1 MKLLFRLPSTV
12 AATLQW
18 RSCSATQCPSAPA
31 SGAPTR
37 NAFSQS
43 TEDHMTDLL
52 HPSFRLLTGRRS
64 FLRRSGGALL
74 SASAIALLAGR
85 EARAASGAGA
95 SDAGILNTM
104 LGSEY
109 EAVAA
114 YQVGAE
120 SGLLQK
126 PVLDIAVGFQG
137 QHKAHADFLA
147 KTIKKLGGRP
157 VEPKQAAAYKFP
169 VESQTDVLR
178 FAADLEHGAAT
189 AYLGTVPRF
198 SNRDLAKDIAS
209 ILGDEAMHWAVLRQA
224 LNENPVP
231 QAYIS

>member
-1 MKLLFRLPSTV
+1 MI
-12 AATLQW
+12 
-18 RSCSATQCPSAPA
+18 
-31 SGAPTR
+31 
-37 NAFSQS
+37 
-43 TEDHMTDLL
+43 DLL

-64 FLRRSGGALL
+64 FLKRSGGAVL

-85 EARAASGAGA
+85 EASATGSAAA
-95 SDAGILNTM
+95 SDASILNTM
-104 LGSEY
+104 LGSEH

-114 YQVGAE
+114 YQVGAD

-126 PVLDIAVGFQG
+126 PVLDIAVQFQG

-147 KTIKKLGGRP
+147 KTIKMLGGKP
-157 VEPKQAAAYKFP
+157 VEPKQTAAYKFP
-169 VESQTDVLR
+169 VETLKTQTDVLR

-189 AYLGTVPRF
+189 AYLATVPRF
-198 SNRDLAKDIAS
+198 ADRDLAKDIAS
-209 ILGDEAMHWAVLRQA
+209 ILGDEAMHWAILRQA

>member
-1 MKLLFRLPSTV
+1 
-12 AATLQW
+12 
-18 RSCSATQCPSAPA
+18 
-31 SGAPTR
+31 
-37 NAFSQS
+37 
-43 TEDHMTDLL
+43 MTDLL
-52 HPSFRLLTGRRS
+52 HPSFHLFTGRRS
-64 FLRRSGGALL
+64 FLMRSGGAVL
-74 SASAIALLAGR
+74 SASAIALLAGHDAR
-85 EARAASGAGA
+85 ATARAAA
-95 SDAGILNTM
+95 SDASILNTM

-114 YQVGAE
+114 YQIGAD

-126 PVLDIAVGFQG
+126 PVLDIAMEFQG

-147 KTIKKLGGRP
+147 ETVKKLGGRP
-157 VEPKQAAAYKFP
+157 VEPKQTAAYKFS
-169 VESQTDVLR
+169 VEMLKTQTDVLR

-209 ILGDEAMHWAVLRQA
+209 ILGDEAMHWAILRQA

>member
-1 MKLLFRLPSTV
+1 M
-12 AATLQW
+12 
-18 RSCSATQCPSAPA
+18 
-31 SGAPTR
+31 
-37 NAFSQS
+37 
-43 TEDHMTDLL
+43 
-52 HPSFRLLTGRRS
+52 
-64 FLRRSGGALL
+64 RSGGAVL
-74 SASAIALLAGR
+74 SASAIALLAGH
-85 EARAASGAGA
+85 EARATGGAGA
-95 SDAGILNTM
+95 SDASILNTM

-114 YQVGAE
+114 YQVGAD

-126 PVLDIAVGFQG
+126 PVLDLAIEFQG

-147 KTIKKLGGRP
+147 KTVKKLGGRP
-157 VEPKQAAAYKFP
+157 VEPKQTAAYNFP
-169 VESQTDVLR
+169 VETLKTQTDVLR

-189 AYLGTVPRF
+189 AYLGTVSQF

-209 ILGDEAMHWAVLRQA
+209 ILGDEAMHWAILRQA

>member
-1 MKLLFRLPSTV
+1 
-12 AATLQW
+12 
-18 RSCSATQCPSAPA
+18 
-31 SGAPTR
+31 
-37 NAFSQS
+37 
-43 TEDHMTDLL
+43 MTDLL
-52 HPSFRLLTGRRS
+52 HPSLRLFTGRRS
-64 FLRRSGGALL
+64 FLMRSGGAVL
-74 SASAIALLAGR
+74 SASAIALLAGHD
-85 EARAASGAGA
+85 ARATPRAAA
-95 SDAGILNTM
+95 SDASILNTM

-114 YQVGAE
+114 YQIGAD

-126 PVLDIAVGFQG
+126 SVLDIAVEFQG

-147 KTIKKLGGRP
+147 NTVKKLGGRP
-157 VEPKQAAAYKFP
+157 VEPKQTAAYKFP
-169 VESQTDVLR
+169 VETLKTQTDVLR

-209 ILGDEAMHWAVLRQA
+209 ILGDEAMHWAILRQA